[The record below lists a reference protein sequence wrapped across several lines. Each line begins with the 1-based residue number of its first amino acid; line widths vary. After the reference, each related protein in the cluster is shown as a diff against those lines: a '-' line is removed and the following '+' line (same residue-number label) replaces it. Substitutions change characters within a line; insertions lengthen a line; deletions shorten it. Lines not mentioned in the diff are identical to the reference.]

1 MIYCTICCVIRII
14 GSLLFPA
21 TFETLRGMTV
31 QPHTLQQS
39 KLVQRSPIFYG
50 WVIWFVATIG
60 VSATAPGQSF
70 SVSLFIDHYIADFGL
85 DRTSVSALYGL
96 GTFLAALS
104 LTWVGR
110 RIDRHGNRLMSVFI
124 ALAFGLALMASSLV
138 MGPFTIFISFIAIRG
153 LGQGSLGLVST
164 TAVAQWFR
172 MRRGR
177 VLALSMMAFA
187 VFQRFYL
194 PWMQSFIEDHGWRAA
209 WLLAGGVMLV
219 FVLPLMGLLFRDR
232 PEDFGLNPDGEDDS
246 NTPEAQGVLEDN
258 WRLSEALRTPILWAF
273 IMGRVLAGAW
283 GTALVFH
290 QISLF
295 DTLGHSPGVAATTY
309 GQAALM
315 TAGFILVAGWLVD
328 RLRPGLVVMIQM
340 LGLIAAC
347 VLAMIMTS
355 PALLFVYTAAYGVFM
370 GLGSVFDGTVWVNL
384 FGRQHQGAIRGFVAT
399 TGVMGTSIGPIIF
412 GLSYDYLDSYTPAL
426 WLGVSLSMIALVLA
440 LIVKAPVRRTAA

>member
-1 MIYCTICCVIRII
+1 
-14 GSLLFPA
+14 
-21 TFETLRGMTV
+21 MTV

-50 WVIWFVATIG
+50 WVVWFVATIG
-60 VSATAPGQSF
+60 LSATAPGQSF
-70 SVSLFIDHYIADFGL
+70 SVSLFIDHYITDFGL

-124 ALAFGLALMASSLV
+124 ALV
-138 MGPFTIFISFIAIRG
+138 
-153 LGQGSLGLVST
+153 
-164 TAVAQWFR
+164 
-172 MRRGR
+172 
-177 VLALSMMAFA
+177 
-187 VFQRFYL
+187 
-194 PWMQSFIEDHGWRAA
+194 
-209 WLLAGGVMLV
+209 
-219 FVLPLMGLLFRDR
+219 
-232 PEDFGLNPDGEDDS
+232 
-246 NTPEAQGVLEDN
+246 
-258 WRLSEALRTPILWAF
+258 
-273 IMGRVLAGAW
+273 
-283 GTALVFH
+283 
-290 QISLF
+290 
-295 DTLGHSPGVAATTY
+295 
-309 GQAALM
+309 

-412 GLSYDYLDSYTPAL
+412 GLSYDYLDSYAPAL
-426 WLGVSLSMIALVLA
+426 WLGVSLSVIALVLA